1 MFARLLLPFN
11 QRNASRTWKAI
22 AQAIAKHTK
31 KRRNEEMDELN
42 KKLDDLYNKVI
53 ELESKVKLLVFFE
66 ELRQQ
71 EKKE

>member
-1 MFARLLLPFN
+1 
-11 QRNASRTWKAI
+11 
-22 AQAIAKHTK
+22 
-31 KRRNEEMDELN
+31 MDKLN
-42 KKLDDLYNKVI
+42 KKLDDLYNKVV

>member
-1 MFARLLLPFN
+1 M
-11 QRNASRTWKAI
+11 K
-22 AQAIAKHTK
+22 
-31 KRRNEEMDELN
+31 ELN
-42 KKLDDLYNKVI
+42 KKLDDLYNKVV